1 MTDMEAHALV
11 ERVTY
16 DLCENDALC
25 ILEQQVFHPPFR
37 VYMEGCRCKVWGVGC
52 RMQSARTLNPK
63 P

>member
-37 VYMEGCRCKVWGVGC
+37 VYMEGCRCKGVGC
-52 RMQSARTLNPK
+52 RV
-63 P
+63 